1 MNIPQTIC
9 NGDSFLAGGAYQTT
23 TGQYIDV
30 YTGSN
35 GCDSTIITD
44 LTVLPDTSVTVPV
57 LICDGDSY
65 FAEGANQTTTGLYFD
80 TYTAVNGCD
89 SLVITDLTVASIDS
103 TPVAEAICDGD
114 SIFLQGAL
122 QTTAGVYRDTIV
134 DLTSGCDSVI
144 ITTLSV
150 TPMVNENVNASICE
164 KDSIFLQNAWQN
176 QTGIYFDTII
186 SVSTGCDSVV
196 ITNLIV
202 TSDPNAAISGDNSFC
217 VGESTQ
223 IFAMGGSG
231 FSWSPSAGLS
241 DASIADPI
249 ASPLIVTNYVVTV
262 TDNNG
267 CFDVASII
275 VYPLPFGVQIPDT
288 FECILQSIQLQAPA
302 VPGATYSWLPTEGLS
317 SSTIPDPIAS
327 PTENTVYTV
336 TVIDSNGCEGIAS
349 TLVIVCP
356 IEVKPIYIPNAFSPN
371 GNGENDIFYVYGT
384 TIKSLRMQIFNRW
397 GEKVFESTDQ
407 RIGWDGIYHGKP
419 LNPSVFIYKIDI
431 ILDDE
436 TKMLRT
442 GSVTLFK

>member
-1 MNIPQTIC
+1 MAGIYLDSLAGANGCDSVLNTNLIVISDTIMNIPQTIC
-9 NGDSFLAGGAYQTT
+9 DGDSFLAGGAYQTT

-65 FAEGANQTTTGLYFD
+65 FVEGANQTTTGLYFD

-89 SLVITDLTVASIDS
+89 SLVITDLTVSSIDS
-103 TPVAEAICDGD
+103 TPVAETICDGD

-196 ITNLIV
+196 ITNLTV
-202 TSDPNAAISGDNSFC
+202 NPDPNAAISGDNSFC

-231 FSWSPSAGLS
+231 YFLVS
-241 DASIADPI
+241 
-249 ASPLIVTNYVVTV
+249 
-262 TDNNG
+262 
-267 CFDVASII
+267 
-275 VYPLPFGVQIPDT
+275 FGRINRCQYCRPDRKPVD
-288 FECILQSIQLQAPA
+288 CNQLCGDSYRQQ
-302 VPGATYSWLPTEGLS
+302 WL
-317 SSTIPDPIAS
+317 
-327 PTENTVYTV
+327 
-336 TVIDSNGCEGIAS
+336 
-349 TLVIVCP
+349 
-356 IEVKPIYIPNAFSPN
+356 F
-371 GNGENDIFYVYGT
+371 
-384 TIKSLRMQIFNRW
+384 
-397 GEKVFESTDQ
+397 
-407 RIGWDGIYHGKP
+407 
-419 LNPSVFIYKIDI
+419 
-431 ILDDE
+431 
-436 TKMLRT
+436 
-442 GSVTLFK
+442 